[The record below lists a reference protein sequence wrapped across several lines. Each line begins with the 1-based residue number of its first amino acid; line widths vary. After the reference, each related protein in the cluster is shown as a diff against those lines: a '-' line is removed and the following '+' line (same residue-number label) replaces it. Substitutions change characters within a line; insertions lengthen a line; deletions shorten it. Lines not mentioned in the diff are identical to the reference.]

1 MFLFRT
7 LDDFSP
13 DSGSP
18 EAAAAEPTP
27 EEMIEEAGV
36 AEECRYSIFIEYLN
50 LWEINCLSRVLKPRG
65 IANCVTLLRN
75 VLHIAGDAA
84 SAAAAAAAAAGGG
97 GGGGSSPSSSSNNT
111 EDNRC
116 VDLIYSK
123 RVTSVH
129 FAHFSL
135 ASSNGVGATAGS
147 KEGTRQNQVF

>member
-1 MFLFRT
+1 M
-7 LDDFSP
+7 
-13 DSGSP
+13 
-18 EAAAAEPTP
+18 
-27 EEMIEEAGV
+27 
-36 AEECRYSIFIEYLN
+36 
-50 LWEINCLSRVLKPRG
+50 
-65 IANCVTLLRN
+65 TLLRN

-123 RVTSVH
+123 RVKSVH
-129 FAHFSL
+129 FAHFSS

-147 KEGTRQNQVF
+147 KEGTRQNQVFKKRKSLCAGNCDNTNNIYFFLQILWNMFAANLDSVLIRMIGSPCLSQWYKF